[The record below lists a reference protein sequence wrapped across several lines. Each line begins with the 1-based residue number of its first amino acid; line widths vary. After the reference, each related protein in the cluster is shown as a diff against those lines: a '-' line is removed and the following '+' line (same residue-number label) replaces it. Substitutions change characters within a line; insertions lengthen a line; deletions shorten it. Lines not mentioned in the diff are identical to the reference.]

1 MVLGGLSQAV
11 GAAGAVVRRAQALVP
26 SLQYASPP
34 ALGLLR
40 LPVEID
46 RLRGSS
52 TRPAADA
59 GALVRSVEGGPD
71 RVAFLCPRKRYFFR
85 PPKAMVASGRERVTA
100 PFDAFWCLHLG
111 PPKRQRS
118 IVAGAAKALN
128 KEEGGGAEEGEG
140 GVRLGVGFKKRRG
153 TPGYHTVLD
162 EHGLLIGRP
171 APSGW
176 LSKASDGSNAD
187 G

>member
-1 MVLGGLSQAV
+1 M
-11 GAAGAVVRRAQALVP
+11 
-26 SLQYASPP
+26 PP
-34 ALGLLR
+34 
-40 LPVEID
+40 
-46 RLRGSS
+46 
-52 TRPAADA
+52 ADA

-100 PFDAFWCLHLG
+100 PFDAFWLLHLG

-118 IVAGAAKALN
+118 IVAAAAKALN
-128 KEEGGGAEEGEG
+128 KEEGGVAEEGEG

-176 LSKASDGSNAD
+176 LSKASDGSKAD

>member
-1 MVLGGLSQAV
+1 M
-11 GAAGAVVRRAQALVP
+11 
-26 SLQYASPP
+26 
-34 ALGLLR
+34 
-40 LPVEID
+40 
-46 RLRGSS
+46 
-52 TRPAADA
+52 
-59 GALVRSVEGGPD
+59 EGGPD